1 MKFVDKDAFKNGLV
15 FKFSLL
21 KEIWDNL
28 QLIGHSSIISFF
40 QNGNF
45 KQNSMRNGVN
55 SSQNAN
61 SSSGA
66 QATFDFP
73 LGISLGL
80 LSLTKIF

>member
-1 MKFVDKDAFKNGLV
+1 MRKGGCCKEKDQDSTDQGK
-15 FKFSLL
+15 
-21 KEIWDNL
+21 
-28 QLIGHSSIISFF
+28 
-40 QNGNF
+40 NGNF
-45 KQNSMRNGVN
+45 EQNSMRNGVN

-80 LSLTKIF
+80 LSLPKIF

>member
-1 MKFVDKDAFKNGLV
+1 MRKGGCCKEKDQDSTDQGKKAAAEKAAAERNESEEAVAG
-15 FKFSLL
+15 
-21 KEIWDNL
+21 
-28 QLIGHSSIISFF
+28 
-40 QNGNF
+40 
-45 KQNSMRNGVN
+45 NSMRNGVN

-66 QATFDFP
+66 EATFDFP

>member
-1 MKFVDKDAFKNGLV
+1 MRKGGCCKEKDQDSTDQGK
-15 FKFSLL
+15 
-21 KEIWDNL
+21 
-28 QLIGHSSIISFF
+28 
-40 QNGNF
+40 NGNF
-45 KQNSMRNGVN
+45 EQNSMRNGVN

-73 LGISLGL
+73 LVISLGL

>member
-1 MKFVDKDAFKNGLV
+1 MRKGGCCKEKDQ
-15 FKFSLL
+15 
-21 KEIWDNL
+21 D
-28 QLIGHSSIISFF
+28 SIE
-40 QNGNF
+40 QGKDGNF
-45 KQNSMRNGVN
+45 KQNSMRNAVN

-73 LGISLGL
+73 LGISLGV

>member
-1 MKFVDKDAFKNGLV
+1 MRKGGCCKEKDQ
-15 FKFSLL
+15 
-21 KEIWDNL
+21 D
-28 QLIGHSSIISFF
+28 SIE
-40 QNGNF
+40 QGKDGNF
-45 KQNSMRNGVN
+45 KQNSMRNAVN

-80 LSLTKIF
+80 LSLTKSF

>member
-1 MKFVDKDAFKNGLV
+1 MRKGGCCKEKDQDSTDQAK
-15 FKFSLL
+15 
-21 KEIWDNL
+21 D
-28 QLIGHSSIISFF
+28 
-40 QNGNF
+40 GNR
-45 KQNSMRNGVN
+45 KQNSMRNAVN

-80 LSLTKIF
+80 FSLTKIF

>member
-1 MKFVDKDAFKNGLV
+1 MRKGGCCKEKDLNSTDQAK
-15 FKFSLL
+15 
-21 KEIWDNL
+21 
-28 QLIGHSSIISFF
+28 
-40 QNGNF
+40 NGNF
-45 KQNSMRNGVN
+45 KQNSMRNAVN